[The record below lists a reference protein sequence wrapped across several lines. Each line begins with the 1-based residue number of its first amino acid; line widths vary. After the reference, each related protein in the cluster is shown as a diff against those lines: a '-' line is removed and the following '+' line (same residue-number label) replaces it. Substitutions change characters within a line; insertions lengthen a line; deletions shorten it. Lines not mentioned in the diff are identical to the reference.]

1 MDTNIAKQLHF
12 LVMQNTWL
20 KLEKIIEQILESSL
34 YNTNDILEN
43 ENVKSVLINNKDLV
57 KSTWGEQQIL

>member
-12 LVMQNTWL
+12 LVLQNTGI

-43 ENVKSVLINNKDLV
+43 ENVKAVFIFYNYLFILV
-57 KSTWGEQQIL
+57 KST